1 MASTVKVVTK
11 PQVIHPGKERQV
23 EHARQLIQQGL
34 NRGMRLQE
42 TKIIPLAP
50 DDQVGKEEQLKPE
63 PQKPEP
69 QKPAL
74 ASEPQKPKSHKK
86 KVVTDQVV
94 KDNPL
99 LCEHRADDGGVM
111 VYSKYKYENKTVVVI
126 NILFIEGGDI
136 ILLADTNLLNKGTQV
151 FAMDFEVFKKK
162 YVKV

>member
-11 PQVIHPGKERQV
+11 PQVIHPGKERQI
-23 EHARQLIQQGL
+23 EHTRQLVQQGL

-42 TKIIPLAP
+42 TKIVPLAP
-50 DDQVGKEEQLKPE
+50 DDQVGKEEL
-63 PQKPEP
+63 KPEP

-74 ASEPQKPKSHKK
+74 APEPQKPKSHKK

-99 LCEHRADDGGVM
+99 TKALICEHRADDGGIM
-111 VYSKYKYENKTVVVI
+111 VYGKYKHENKTVVVI

-136 ILLADTNLLNKGTQV
+136 ILLADINLLNKGTQV